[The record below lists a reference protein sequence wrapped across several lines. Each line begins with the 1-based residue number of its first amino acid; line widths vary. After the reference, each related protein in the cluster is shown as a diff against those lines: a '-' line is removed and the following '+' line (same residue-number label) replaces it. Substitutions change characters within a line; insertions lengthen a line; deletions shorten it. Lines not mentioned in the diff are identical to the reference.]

1 METLTR
7 TRLQLD
13 ALLAEITSERAA
25 IEAEQ
30 CALARAAE
38 QLTQDAA
45 VRAAWQ
51 QALTTERDRILA
63 LIDTQL
69 DQLQRAGTNALVLS
83 ALRRQVLEVEG

>member
-1 METLTR
+1 MDTLN
-7 TRLQLD
+7 RLDELV
-13 ALLAEITSERAA
+13 AVIAIERAA

-38 QLTQDAA
+38 QLTQERA
-45 VRAAWQ
+45 VQAAWQ
-51 QALTTERDRILA
+51 QAGAAMKAKILA

-69 DQLQRAGTNALVLS
+69 DMLQRGGTNALVLT

>member
-1 METLTR
+1 METLNR
-7 TRLQLD
+7 LD
-13 ALLAEITSERAA
+13 ALVAEITSERAA

-38 QLTQDAA
+38 QLTQERA
-45 VRAAWQ
+45 VQAAWQ

-69 DQLQRAGTNALVLS
+69 DMLQRGGTNALVLT

>member
-1 METLTR
+1 METLN
-7 TRLQLD
+7 RLDELV
-13 ALLAEITSERAA
+13 AVIAIERAA

-38 QLTQDAA
+38 QLTQERA
-45 VRAAWQ
+45 VQAAWQ

-69 DQLQRAGTNALVLS
+69 DTLQRGGTNALVLT